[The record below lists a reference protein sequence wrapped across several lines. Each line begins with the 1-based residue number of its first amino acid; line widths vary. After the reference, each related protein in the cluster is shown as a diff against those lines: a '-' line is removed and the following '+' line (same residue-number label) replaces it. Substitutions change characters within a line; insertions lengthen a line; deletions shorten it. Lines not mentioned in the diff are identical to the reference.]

1 MPSVGK
7 SSYFI
12 SHSWS
17 YRFRELLV
25 ILESFEEQ
33 TKPEHT
39 VYYWFDIFVMNQH
52 SHEDLNQHS
61 LLKHLVDS
69 IKGPGRVLLAMDSW
83 RDPSPLTRVWCLLE
97 IFTAMEQ
104 GVELTMCFS
113 SAEQASFAEKLQA
126 QSQAEVQRVLE
137 RVDAEKGPWE
147 RRASLGLATLRRIR
161 DAARCRAPHTR
172 PCTSRGARLRGT

>member
-1 MPSVGK
+1 M
-7 SSYFI
+7 

-17 YRFRELLV
+17 YRFHELLA

-52 SHEDLNQHS
+52 RNEDLNQHS

-69 IKGPGRVLLAMDSW
+69 IKTPGRVLLAMDSW

-113 SAEQASFAEKLQA
+113 SAEQANFAEKLQA

-137 RVDAEKGPWE
+137 RVDAEKAE
-147 RRASLGLATLRRIR
+147 ATVESDREAIFAMIRGNAGFTRFNRTIR
-161 DAARCRAPHTR
+161 DALRRSFERVVIAQR
-172 PCTSRGARLRGT
+172 RL